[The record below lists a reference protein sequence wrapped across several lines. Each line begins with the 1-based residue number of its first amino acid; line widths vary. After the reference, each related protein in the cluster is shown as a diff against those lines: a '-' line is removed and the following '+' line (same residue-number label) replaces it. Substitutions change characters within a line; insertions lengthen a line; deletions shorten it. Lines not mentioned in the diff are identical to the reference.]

1 MGLGHKVAQ
10 RIRGAVAGCYE
21 CNDVTS
27 RTLWAAAAFG
37 AGAILIAG
45 CGGSGSDFPTGQ
57 WTLTTRPGGETTA
70 DFRPDGTWELTGP
83 SKEKHVLTQLSS
95 GRYSTTEDTLTF
107 DADSRCEALHY
118 GIEPGT
124 YKWKLERE
132 ELTLAPVYE
141 PCVERREDMG
151 GLVFSR
157 SHKYWD
163 AVRRVRLA
171 RTPLARAPA
180 SSNGIWQTR
189 PISEF

>member
-1 MGLGHKVAQ
+1 M
-10 RIRGAVAGCYE
+10 
-21 CNDVTS
+21 TS

-83 SKEKHVLTQLSS
+83 SKQKHVLTQLSS

-157 SHKYWD
+157 RTNTGTPSD
-163 AVRRVRLA
+163 ASGWPARL
-171 RTPLARAPA
+171 
-180 SSNGIWQTR
+180 
-189 PISEF
+189 